1 MARRTRSSSESPP
14 PGRRWVPPSQK
25 ALKGHPG
32 LAYVVVDEIESD
44 FIGLSISPW
53 PTLDE
58 WGRLRFG
65 LGRARS
71 IGTGRTEL
79 QRFLGRH
86 RLPQGSA
93 DRPIRIGDVFAIS
106 LKEPVRANRIVEPA
120 AWIRP
125 PVYDISADARDA
137 AKASFY
143 SAVAPTLDP
152 KTRAGARILALAE
165 DRKTKRAPGRR
176 RPQAGRRG

>member
-1 MARRTRSSSESPP
+1 
-14 PGRRWVPPSQK
+14 
-25 ALKGHPG
+25 
-32 LAYVVVDEIESD
+32 VVVDEIESD
-44 FIGLSISPW
+44 FVGLSISPW

-65 LGRARS
+65 LERARS

-86 RLPQGSA
+86 RLPQKTA

-106 LKEPVRANRIVEPA
+106 LKEPVRVNRIAEPA

-152 KTRAGARILALAE
+152 KARADARILALAA
-165 DRKTKRAPGRR
+165 DRKAPRASGRR
-176 RPQAGRRG
+176 RPRAKRGG

>member
-1 MARRTRSSSESPP
+1 
-14 PGRRWVPPSQK
+14 
-25 ALKGHPG
+25 
-32 LAYVVVDEIESD
+32 VVVDEIESD
-44 FIGLSISPW
+44 FVGLSISPW

-65 LGRARS
+65 LARARS
-71 IGTGRTEL
+71 LGTHRAEL

-86 RLPQGSA
+86 RLPQKGA
-93 DRPIRIGDVFAIS
+93 DRPIRIGDVFAVS
-106 LKEPVRANRIVEPA
+106 VKEPVRVNRIVAPGT
-120 AWIRP
+120 WIRP

-152 KTRAGARILALAE
+152 KTRAGARILALAA
-165 DRKTKRAPGRR
+165 DRKTKPVSGRR
-176 RPQAGRRG
+176 KPKASRGG